1 MMKYTI
7 KRLVILILGLLVV
20 QGIVAQKRLH
30 VNPDNT
36 CSFDGT
42 LADDDLYTYS
52 SESKMDVIVEEIVD
66 VIGLDVNF
74 ELKVVNV
81 PNAVAYV
88 KGNKRMIMYSE
99 NFMHKL
105 LADSG
110 TRWAAYGLLAHEIAH
125 HLNNHTLK
133 VTGDRRLQELSA
145 DKFSGRVLRL
155 LGATLEEA
163 QAAVKQSKK
172 YASHTHPSSS
182 ARLEA
187 VTNGWN
193 IGGGIVDRD
202 KDGVPDSRDLCPG
215 EYGTSRASGCPDA
228 DNDGIP
234 NKDDNCP
241 YEPGVV
247 AKQGCPMNPD
257 KDSDGVPDEFD
268 KCPTQK
274 GLARFE
280 GCPDTDGDNIP
291 DNVDKCPTKFGKA
304 SNDGC
309 PVASS
314 DTFTSYTETTTN
326 PHFKMI
332 AIKGGS
338 FKMGNQDGDSDSNEI
353 PVHSVNV
360 PDFYLAEFEVTQMLW
375 RNVMGSDPEDLY
387 FKGKDNNPVEHVSW
401 NDVQEFIKK
410 LNLKSGKKY
419 RLPSEAEW
427 EYAARGGQKS
437 NGHKYAGSNKLVD
450 VAWYCENSRDLGT
463 DHKNYG
469 TNPVGEKDPNDLGL
483 YDMSGN
489 VWEWCQDKY
498 YDDYK
503 KAPKD
508 GSAWTDGSSS
518 NRVFRGGSWNS
529 VATRCRVTS
538 RSGHYTNARYE
549 IIGFRLAVSL

>member
-20 QGIVAQKRLH
+20 QGMVAQKRIH

-36 CSFDGT
+36 CSFDGA
-42 LADDDLYTYS
+42 LPDDDLYTYS
-52 SESKMDVIVEEIVD
+52 SESKMEVIAEEIVD

-74 ELKVVNV
+74 EIKVSNV

-88 KGNKRMIMYSE
+88 KGNKRMILYSE

-110 TRWAAYGLLAHEIAH
+110 TQWAAYGLLAHEIAH

-172 YASHTHPSSS
+172 NASHTHPSRS

-193 IGGGIVDRD
+193 KGGGIVDRD

-215 EYGTSRASGCPDA
+215 EYGTSKASGCPDA
-228 DNDGIP
+228 DNDGIA
-234 NKDDNCP
+234 NKDDKCP
-241 YEPGVV
+241 YEPGVA
-247 AKQGCPMNPD
+247 AKQGCPMKPD
-257 KDSDGVPDEFD
+257 RDKDGVPDEFD
-268 KCPTQK
+268 KCPTKK

-291 DNVDKCPTKFGKA
+291 DNMDRCPTKFGKA
-304 SNDGC
+304 SNNGC
-309 PVASS
+309 PISS
-314 DTFTSYTETTTN
+314 PIINTFSNYTETATN
-326 PHFKMI
+326 PNFKMI

-338 FKMGNQDGDSDSNEI
+338 FNMGSSDADSDEI
-353 PVHSVNV
+353 PVHSVIV
-360 PDFYLAEFEVTQMLW
+360 PDFYLAEFEVTQKLW
-375 RNVMGSDPEDLY
+375 RDVMGSDPKDLY
-387 FKGKDNNPVEHVSW
+387 FKGRDNNPVGHVSW
-401 NDVQEFIKK
+401 YDVQNFIKK
-410 LNLKSGKKY
+410 LNRKTGKTY

-437 NGHKYAGSNKLVD
+437 KGYKFSGSDTIGYVAEYEENSNK
-450 VAWYCENSRDLGT
+450 ST
-463 DHKNYG
+463 K
-469 TNPVGEKDPNDLGL
+469 PVGRKKKNELGL

-489 VWEWCQDKY
+489 VWEWCQDMY
-498 YDDYK
+498 HNDYN

-508 GSAWTDGSSS
+508 GSAWITGSSS
-518 NRVFRGGSWNS
+518 DRVVRGGSYDS
-529 VATRCRVTS
+529 FATDCRVTS
-538 RSGHYTNARYE
+538 RFSHYMGTRFSD
-549 IIGFRLAVSL
+549 IGFRLAISF